1 MRSPLVRLSRAR
13 ALAAVL
19 ALATVL
25 AGALATGTAV
35 PARAMGPLPACRYD
49 DILTS
54 PRTYADWSMT
64 LVDTI
69 LRVPSTYA
77 PPDLVATSEAGL
89 AGGGQVR
96 AVALADLTA
105 MAAAAK
111 AAGAPI
117 AVQSA
122 YRSYS
127 QQKATFDHWVSVD
140 GYKGA
145 LKVSARPGHSEHQ
158 LGLAIDFKSD
168 AGGPPW
174 EGTDWALSPAGAW
187 MRANAWTYGWVLSYP
202 KNDFSTVCYS
212 YEPWHYRYVGRDLA
226 ALIHQSKLTVRAYLW
241 ANFTTAVVPPPSSG
255 QSAAPGGTASP
266 PPSPSPSLAPS
277 PSPTL
282 DVTEPPITAAPATPS
297 PEPTLGPIPTTPPLA
312 TPDAFGTTAPAI
324 LAGAVAL
331 ILVVVGGWWLVGRS
345 GRARRRRTK

>member
-13 ALAAVL
+13 ALAAAL
-19 ALATVL
+19 AVATVL
-25 AGALATGTAV
+25 AAALGTGTAP

-49 DILTS
+49 DILTA
-54 PRTYADWSMT
+54 PRSYADWSMT

-127 QQKATFDHWVSVD
+127 QQKTTFDHWVAVD

-158 LGLAIDFKSD
+158 LGTTIDFRSARSTK
-168 AGGPPW
+168 APW
-174 EGTDWALSPAGAW
+174 DYPDWAKTAAGSW
-187 MRANAWTYGWVLSYP
+187 MAANAWKYGWVMSYP
-202 KNDFSTVCYS
+202 KGKSDVTCYD
-212 YEPWHYRYVGRDLA
+212 YEPWHYRYYGRALA
-226 ALIHQSKLTVRAYLW
+226 AKIHDSNKVPRGYLW
-241 ANFTTAVVPPPSSG
+241 THFESRP
-255 QSAAPGGTASP
+255 
-266 PPSPSPSLAPS
+266 
-277 PSPTL
+277 
-282 DVTEPPITAAPATPS
+282 
-297 PEPTLGPIPTTPPLA
+297 
-312 TPDAFGTTAPAI
+312 
-324 LAGAVAL
+324 
-331 ILVVVGGWWLVGRS
+331 
-345 GRARRRRTK
+345 